1 MVTIQALRQ
10 TPNLVI
16 HAPRAPPERVLQY
29 SVCKLQSVF
38 LTCEELWPPC
48 GSSWPL
54 MVGQRLW
61 ERLRVMLCPGRVQD
75 MCSTAS
81 ASPHGSLETPA
92 NEWEQTSIPMTRQ
105 LDGGSPWSGSR
116 LGAPQTVSDGFLLQ
130 PMVCAPGSQ
139 QTPTLT
145 EVRST
150 DNTT

>member
-1 MVTIQALRQ
+1 MTIQALQQ

-48 GSSWPL
+48 GSLWPL

-61 ERLRVMLCPGRVQD
+61 ARLRVMLCPGRVQD
-75 MCSTAS
+75 MCSTVS

-116 LGAPQTVSDGFLLQ
+116 LGAPPNCFGWFSIATYG
-130 PMVCAPGSQ
+130 VCSGE
-139 QTPTLT
+139 PTNT
-145 EVRST
+145 DSHRST
-150 DNTT
+150 KYG